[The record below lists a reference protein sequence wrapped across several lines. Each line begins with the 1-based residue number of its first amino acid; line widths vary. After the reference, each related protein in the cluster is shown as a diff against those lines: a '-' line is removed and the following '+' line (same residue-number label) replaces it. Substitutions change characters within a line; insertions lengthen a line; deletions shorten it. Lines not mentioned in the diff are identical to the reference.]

1 MSKNSGFT
9 LLECLVAL
17 LMLSGVLLLFSSLIQ
32 HAHKMEQS
40 LSGYHQLEWE
50 IFLLQ
55 LDNEMENVTYKQSSR
70 GEIVGETESE
80 GRTVTVVINT
90 VNKKIVKHQ
99 SGGHQ
104 PLLTGVKEFVC
115 QENNQGVDF
124 HVTFT
129 DGKQKSGTWI
139 YQ

>member
-1 MSKNSGFT
+1 MSRNSGFT
-9 LLECLVAL
+9 LLECLIAL
-17 LMLSGVLLLFSSLIQ
+17 LMLSGVLLLFSGLLQ
-32 HAHKMEQS
+32 HAHKMDQA
-40 LSGYHQLEWE
+40 LIGYHQLEWE

-55 LDNEMENVTYKQSSR
+55 LDNEMENVNYKQSSR
-70 GEIVGETESE
+70 YEIVGETESK
-80 GRTVTVVINT
+80 GRIVPVVINT

-99 SGGHQ
+99 SGGYQ

-124 HVTFT
+124 RITFT